1 MSEGA
6 AGKLAGIDFE
16 NSYLMN
22 VIYDDESLTLEM
34 DWRLKPGHARY
45 SESGEDGCYRQGFIR
60 FADILDLRLAR
71 ARGKDGG
78 KVEDYSEIYS
88 VRFDGNRVA
97 IACGWGEIEVTARA
111 IRVAVD

>member
-1 MSEGA
+1 MTEGA

-16 NSYLMN
+16 HSYLMN

-34 DWRLKPGHARY
+34 DWRLEPGHPRY
-45 SESGEDGCYRQGFIR
+45 AEAGEGGCYRQGFIR
-60 FADILDLRLAR
+60 FADIVDLRLAR

-88 VRFDGNRVA
+88 VRLDSDRFA